1 MHNTSL
7 SSNTTLSKLARLAL
21 IPAAVAVGFS
31 MPSHAQTNTGTNK
44 GQVNS
49 ATTGSKATQK
59 MQYRGVRASEMIGMS
74 VRNPKGNNIG
84 EIGDMI
90 VDMKTGDVR
99 YAILKF
105 DPGILQGEELYA
117 VPTTELRIA
126 ADRDDVVYNM
136 SEAKLERAKID
147 RAGWDDGIWDDPD
160 YLAKLDTVQGIKQP
174 SRGARAHR
182 ASDLIGKDVNS
193 KSGEKIGEIE
203 ELIVNMATQKVH
215 YAVLEFDPSLASPE
229 QNYAFPLTSFNLTD
243 GKDELVLDITKTKLQ
258 AMKSFPDSRYEN
270 LNDRVWV
277 ADIDRYFVT
286 VLPATA
292 KGGTAGA
299 AGGSMAGGRMS
310 SDKMAES
317 GTPPAGL
324 FSRLD
329 EDKNGSLDKAEVKD
343 TADVDR
349 NWKRFDRNG
358 DNRISRDEFNSNYTI
373 EPGR

>member
-1 MHNTSL
+1 MR
-7 SSNTTLSKLARLAL
+7 NTTLSSTTTLSRLARFAVV
-21 IPAAVAVGFS
+21 PAAIAMGFS
-31 MPSHAQTNTGTNK
+31 MPSHAQTSTSADK
-44 GQVNS
+44 AQANS
-49 ATTGSKATQK
+49 ATTGSKAAQK
-59 MQYRGVRASEMIGMS
+59 TQYRGVRASEMIGMS
-74 VRNPKGNNIG
+74 VRNPKGDNIG

-90 VDMKTGDVR
+90 VNMNTGDVR

-136 SEAKLERAKID
+136 SEAKLERGKID
-147 RAGWDDGIWDDPD
+147 RAGWDDGIWNDPD

-174 SRGARAHR
+174 TRGARAHR

-203 ELIVNMATQKVH
+203 ELIINMATQKVH
-215 YAVLEFDPSLASPE
+215 YAVLEFDPSWVSPD
-229 QNYAFPLTSFNLTD
+229 QNYAFPLTSFKLTD
-243 GKDELVLDITKTKLQ
+243 GKDELVLDITKSKLQ
-258 AMKSFPDSRYEN
+258 AMKNFPDSRYEN

-286 VLPATA
+286 ALPASA
-292 KGGTAGA
+292 GGGMAATSGA
-299 AGGSMAGGRMS
+299 NGGSMAG
-310 SDKMAES
+310 SDA
-317 GTPPAGL
+317 PPAGL

-329 EDKNGSLDKAEVKD
+329 DDKDGSLDKAEVKD

-349 NWKRFDRNG
+349 NWKRFDKNG
-358 DNRISRDEFNSNYTI
+358 DNRISKDEFTSNYTI

>member
-1 MHNTSL
+1 
-7 SSNTTLSKLARLAL
+7 
-21 IPAAVAVGFS
+21 
-31 MPSHAQTNTGTNK
+31 
-44 GQVNS
+44 
-49 ATTGSKATQK
+49 
-59 MQYRGVRASEMIGMS
+59 
-74 VRNPKGNNIG
+74 
-84 EIGDMI
+84 
-90 VDMKTGDVR
+90 
-99 YAILKF
+99 
-105 DPGILQGEELYA
+105 
-117 VPTTELRIA
+117 
-126 ADRDDVVYNM
+126 
-136 SEAKLERAKID
+136 
-147 RAGWDDGIWDDPD
+147 
-160 YLAKLDTVQGIKQP
+160 
-174 SRGARAHR
+174 
-182 ASDLIGKDVNS
+182 
-193 KSGEKIGEIE
+193 
-203 ELIVNMATQKVH
+203 
-215 YAVLEFDPSLASPE
+215 
-229 QNYAFPLTSFNLTD
+229 
-243 GKDELVLDITKTKLQ
+243 LVLDITKTKLQ

-349 NWKRFDRNG
+349 NWKRFDKNG